1 MHPSV
6 TEELRGVTPV
16 SARWRTPR
24 DRMGGTSL
32 LVRTPGHPHRMETPD
47 ENLDPTDPSYGM
59 PDADKGPE
67 EGENPSGP
75 IGEIQR
81 EEDTRGGPEAS
92 IPGEDAGEDA

>member
-1 MHPSV
+1 
-6 TEELRGVTPV
+6 
-16 SARWRTPR
+16 
-24 DRMGGTSL
+24 
-32 LVRTPGHPHRMETPD
+32 METPE

-92 IPGEDAGEDA
+92 RADEGDDKDA